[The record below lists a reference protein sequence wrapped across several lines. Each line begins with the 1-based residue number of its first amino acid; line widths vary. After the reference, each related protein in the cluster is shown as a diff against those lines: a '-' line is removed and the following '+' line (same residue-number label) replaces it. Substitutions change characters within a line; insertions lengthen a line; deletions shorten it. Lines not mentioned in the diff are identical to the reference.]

1 MLDEIKGGVML
12 SDFFFV
18 SEISELAMECWLFN
32 YIVIQEEGEILIKDK
47 NEMKKSKD
55 SLSSSSFTVR
65 LLGI

>member
-1 MLDEIKGGVML
+1 MLDKIKGGVML

-18 SEISELAMECWLFN
+18 SEISELAIERWLFN

-65 LLGI
+65 LLGV